1 MRFNFILTFQW
12 MNNLYVKCCCQTKS
26 FCPFFSNGPFRK
38 GCNQTSVWKLLK
50 GICKAFDIKTIFFCL
65 CLVPQDMF
73 CNLPHFQSE
82 DCYNL
87 KMVHRSQAPHFQN
100 CKIVKPFSWESP
112 PHVEKILT
120 SSSKLLE
127 VIFLFL
133 ALLKV
138 FNQELV
144 QKPVI
149 FKFAQR
155 ILRKNPISEYQDR
168 Y

>member
-1 MRFNFILTFQW
+1 
-12 MNNLYVKCCCQTKS
+12 
-26 FCPFFSNGPFRK
+26 
-38 GCNQTSVWKLLK
+38 
-50 GICKAFDIKTIFFCL
+50 
-65 CLVPQDMF
+65 MF

-87 KMVHRSQAPHFQN
+87 KMVHRTQAPRLQN
-100 CKIVKPFSWESP
+100 CETLLLRKS

-138 FNQELV
+138 FNEEIV

-155 ILRKNPISEYQDR
+155 ILRKSPISEYRDR